1 MMPGSKAVIVTE
13 NLTKRY
19 GNFTA
24 VNNLNLKIT
33 EGEIFGLLGPNG
45 AGKTTTIL
53 MLLGLTEPSG
63 GKALIAGYDATRDPI
78 AVKRIVG
85 YLPDNV
91 GFYDDMT
98 ARENLQF
105 TADLN
110 AIPRKESEKRIEY
123 LLERV
128 GLKNVADNRVGT
140 YSKGMRQRLGI
151 ADILIKDPK
160 AVILDEPTIGLDPEG
175 INELLD
181 LIARLAKEDGRTVLI
196 SSHLLYQVQQ
206 ICDRVGIF
214 VDGNLVACGPI
225 ETLGD
230 QISEGQPYMFEI
242 KVEPNDGD
250 LVEFI
255 EGFDGIREV
264 RCHRDII
271 TIISEKD
278 IRRDLLRLLNDRDY
292 TLLHLRLCGRDLD
305 DIYRRYFEKKG
316 VIR

>member
-1 MMPGSKAVIVTE
+1 MSGSKAVIVTE
-13 NLTKRY
+13 SLTKRY

-24 VNNLNLKIT
+24 VNNLNLEVT

-110 AIPRKESEKRIEY
+110 GIPRKESEKRIEY

-128 GLKNVADNRVGT
+128 GLGDVGDNRVGT

-151 ADILIKDPK
+151 ADILVKDPK
-160 AVILDEPTIGLDPEG
+160 VVILDEPTIGLDPEG

-196 SSHLLYQVQQ
+196 SSHLLHQVQQ

-214 VDGNLVACGPI
+214 VDGELVACGPI

-230 QISEGQPYMFEI
+230 QVSEGQPYMLEI
-242 KVEPNDGD
+242 KVQPADSD
-250 LVEFI
+250 LVELI
-255 EGFDGIREV
+255 EGLDGIQEV
-264 RCHRDII
+264 RCHRDMI

-278 IRRDLLRLLNDRDY
+278 IRKGLLRLLNDRDC
-292 TLLHLRLCGRDLD
+292 TLLHLRLRGRDLD